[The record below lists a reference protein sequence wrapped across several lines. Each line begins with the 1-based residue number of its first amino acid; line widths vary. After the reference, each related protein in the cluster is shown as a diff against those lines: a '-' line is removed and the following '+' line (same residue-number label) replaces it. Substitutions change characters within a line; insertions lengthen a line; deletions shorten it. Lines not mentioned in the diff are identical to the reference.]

1 MFSAS
6 LCDLF
11 FSCLLSYFLSFVS
24 GSRNVWSLQ
33 DIGTHNKTK
42 TVETSI
48 TLFTGS
54 SGLQHYS
61 NVSRARETCVSW
73 GHRDPVVL
81 WRQGPY
87 ISHLIQL
94 LYFHK
99 SFHCAISSAIHSDE
113 GFYLMYT
120 CLLIHESPGTTMTT
134 GKGVSVWTEMCRSYS
149 LSSPPPP
156 PPFSFALH

>member
-73 GHRDPVVL
+73 GHRDPV

-99 SFHCAISSAIHSDE
+99 SFHCAILSASHSDE

-120 CLLIHESPGTTMTT
+120 CLLIHESPGTTMSTSKVLCEQKCVGTT
-134 GKGVSVWTEMCRSYS
+134 HWAH
-149 LSSPPPP
+149 PPPL
-156 PPFSFALH
+156 FLLNCINWYKG